1 MRPEVGKKSRS
12 GNQENRKPRREKTEE
27 GRRAV
32 SAKVGRKSTR
42 KKTEFQFA
50 AFPPR
55 SIRPPHPFPGEQ
67 NPVSVWQVAPVVRV
81 RNTAAVVATEIVVA
95 PDQTTVLTRFP
106 VVHIRL
112 IICWNRHRFGA
123 LLGDFSSWTPR
134 V

>member
-55 SIRPPHPFPGEQ
+55 SIRPPHGL
-67 NPVSVWQVAPVVRV
+67 APVPNLAEAVG
-81 RNTAAVVATEIVVA
+81 NMAASLGSLLLNQLLDEQQVGFPNNPA
-95 PDQTTVLTRFP
+95 PN
-106 VVHIRL
+106 H
-112 IICWNRHRFGA
+112 
-123 LLGDFSSWTPR
+123 
-134 V
+134 